1 MRTEMRTVK
10 IKERY
15 LDIYAPKII
24 EKDVPINLLY
34 VLDGDAFANMIGE
47 VVKLQTR
54 NTPKTGVSPI
64 LVVGLSYHGETSF
77 SRERRFQDYTPK
89 KVNPVA
95 ENDPRKDFPQGGN
108 LDSFLESIKQA
119 HQFILSEYTINPE
132 KVGFFGHSLG
142 GLCVLETYLRETL
155 PFVTD
160 YIAVSP
166 SLWWDQEMFFKRLAL
181 APMIAKKNVH
191 LSVGSLEG
199 DMVPL
204 AKRAKEE
211 LLLSQMTKKLN
222 FYVAQ
227 DENHMSVVTQT
238 ISRNLRWFCQ

>member
-1 MRTEMRTVK
+1 MRTIK
-10 IKERY
+10 IEEWY
-15 LDIYAPKII
+15 LDIYAPKIV

-54 NTPKTGVSPI
+54 NTPKTGVSPM
-64 LVVGLSYHGETSF
+64 LVVGLSYHGEDSF
-77 SRERRFQDYTPK
+77 SRERRFQDYTPE
-89 KVNPVA
+89 KVNPVV
-95 ENDPRKDFPQGGN
+95 ESDPRKDFPKGGQI
-108 LDSFLESIKQA
+108 DQFLETIKQA
-119 HQFILSEYTINPE
+119 HQFILNEYTINPN
-132 KVGFFGHSLG
+132 KIGFFGHSLG
-142 GLCVLETYLRETL
+142 GLCVLETYLRGTL

-166 SLWWDQEMFFKRLAL
+166 SLWWDQEMFFQRLSFSKT
-181 APMIAKKNVH
+181 IAKKNVH
-191 LSVGSLEG
+191 ISVGSLEG

-204 AKRAKEE
+204 AKRAKKE
-211 LLLSQMTKKLN
+211 LLFYQMVSKLN